1 MATEDIYII
10 EDGDAA
16 PWTPDGCPRL
26 RRVAPAAR
34 PLPPGLP
41 VLACGGETR
50 RRLLGQLLRE
60 RRPFA
65 LASLDGLDGAEL
77 SRLEASLS
85 RRRRLHAYLL
95 GGRRVLPGVCALKEL
110 VTGGSLGHAVRV
122 ALELPGDATAQER
135 LAAADVRDW
144 LDGGQAAQDGGQAV
158 AVAPATADAP
168 RLWRVRAAGAAGE
181 ALLALRPD
189 TGEGELRSV
198 TGGHARVRR
207 FGAVVPLALELALLA
222 ALGGRTAPVPALVP
236 LALACGNL
244 KKASSSV
251 NSGCKFVQVALD

>member
-16 PWTPDGCPRL
+16 PWTPDGCLRL
-26 RRVAPAAR
+26 RRVDPAAQ

-41 VLACGGETR
+41 VLACRGETR

-65 LASLDGLDGAEL
+65 LASLDGMEAAEL
-77 SRLEASLS
+77 SRLEASLA

-110 VTGGSLGHAVRV
+110 VTGGSLGPAVRV
-122 ALELPGDATAQER
+122 TLELPGDATRQER
-135 LAAADVRDW
+135 LAASDVRDW
-144 LDGGQAAQDGGQAV
+144 LAGGTG
-158 AVAPATADAP
+158 DAGDTEP
-168 RLWRVRAAGAAGE
+168 ETETEAMARAWRLRASGNAGE
-181 ALLALRPD
+181 AELALRPD

-198 TGGHARVRR
+198 TAGHTRVRR
-207 FGAVVPLALELALLA
+207 FGAVVPTALELALLA
-222 ALGGRTAPVPALVP
+222 ALGARPAPVPALVP

>member
-10 EDGDAA
+10 EDEDAA

-26 RRVAPAAR
+26 RRVDPAAQ

-41 VLACGGETR
+41 VLACRGETR

-65 LASLDGLDGAEL
+65 LASLDGMEAAEL
-77 SRLEASLS
+77 SRLEASLA

-110 VTGGSLGHAVRV
+110 VTGGSLGPAVRV
-122 ALELPGDATAQER
+122 TLELPGDATRQER
-135 LAAADVRDW
+135 LAASDVRDW
-144 LDGGQAAQDGGQAV
+144 LAGGTGDAGDPETAMETAAMAR
-158 AVAPATADAP
+158 AW
-168 RLWRVRAAGAAGE
+168 RLRASGDAGE
-181 ALLALRPD
+181 AELALRPD

-198 TGGHARVRR
+198 TAGHTRVRR
-207 FGAVVPLALELALLA
+207 FGAVVPTALELALLA
-222 ALGGRTAPVPALVP
+222 ALGDRPAPVPALVP